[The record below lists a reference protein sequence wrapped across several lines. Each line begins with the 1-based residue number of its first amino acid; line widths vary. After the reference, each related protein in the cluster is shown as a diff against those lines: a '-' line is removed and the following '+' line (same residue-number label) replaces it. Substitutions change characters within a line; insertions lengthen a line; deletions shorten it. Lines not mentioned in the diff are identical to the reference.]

1 MAATVTPL
9 APSRYGGFTT
19 MPLGGQWRAGSSGKV
34 TTDTDPWSG
43 ATLTEIPL
51 AGTDDLD
58 DAFAA
63 AERAQQA
70 WAAQPPAGR
79 AGVMRAA
86 ASVLEARRD
95 EVTDWLIHETG
106 APVAAAELEW
116 NLAREALL
124 TAAALPYQVTGS
136 IVPSDLPGRQTRVC
150 RVPAG
155 VIAAISPANF
165 PLRLS
170 SRTTA
175 AALAAGN
182 AVVLKPSSDTPVT
195 GGLLIAKIFREAGL
209 PAGLLSVVIASGAEV
224 SEAITGHRVPRVISF
239 AGSAAVGRI
248 LARQAGGKRLA
259 GQPGTDGSLV
269 VLEDADLARAADAA
283 VFGSF
288 AGQDQICMIT
298 RRITVHRK
306 VYAEFTERLLTL
318 AGCLRA
324 GDPAA
329 ADTDIGPVGNARRLT
344 AIRDAVERTRA
355 EGARQLLGGEPDGP
369 ARLLLPPHVLL
380 ARDNVAST
388 REELAGPVITIV
400 QARDE
405 RDALRI
411 ANETGY
417 GRSSAVF
424 TRDIER
430 GTRVALGLN
439 AAMTHVNDAPVNG
452 DATDDPGGHR
462 AIGDLTAEHRV
473 NVPLGPG
480 S

>member
-1 MAATVTPL
+1 MAATITPS

-19 MPLGGQWRAGSSGKV
+19 MPLGGRWRAGSSGKI

-43 ATLTEIPL
+43 ATLTEISL
-51 AGTDDLD
+51 AGADDLD
-58 DAFAA
+58 DAFTA

-70 WAAQPPAGR
+70 WAARPPAGR
-79 AGVMRAA
+79 ADVIRAA
-86 ASVLEARRD
+86 ASVLEARRN

-116 NLAREALL
+116 SLAREALL

-195 GGLLIAKIFREAGL
+195 GGLLIAKIFREADL
-209 PAGLLSVVIASGAEV
+209 PAELLSVVIASGAEV
-224 SEAITGHRVPRVISF
+224 SEAITGHRVPRVVSF
-239 AGSAAVGRI
+239 AGSAAVGRL
-248 LARQAGGKRLA
+248 LARQAEGKRLV

-288 AGQDQICMIT
+288 PGHDQICMIT

-329 ADTDIGPVGNARRLT
+329 ADTDIGPVANARRLT
-344 AIRDAVERTRA
+344 AVRDALERTRA
-355 EGARQLLGGEPDGP
+355 EGARQVLGGEPDGP

-400 QARDE
+400 RARDE

-439 AAMTHVNDAPVNG
+439 AAMTHVNDAPVNR
-452 DATDDPGGHR
+452 DAAGDPGGSR
-462 AIGDLTAEHRV
+462 AIGDLTAERWV

-480 S
+480 G

>member
-1 MAATVTPL
+1 MEATVTPVGL
-9 APSRYGGFTT
+9 SRYGGFTT
-19 MPLGGQWRAGSSGKV
+19 MPLGGQWRAGSSGKIA
-34 TTDTDPWSG
+34 TDTDPWSG
-43 ATLTEIPL
+43 ATLTEISL
-51 AGTDDLD
+51 AGADDLD
-58 DAFAA
+58 DAFTA
-63 AERAQQA
+63 AERARQA
-70 WAAQPPAGR
+70 WTAQPPAGR

-106 APVAAAELEW
+106 APVAAAGLEW
-116 NLAREALL
+116 NLARDALL

-155 VIAAISPANF
+155 VIAVISPASF
-165 PLRLS
+165 PLRVS
-170 SRTTA
+170 SRATA

-195 GGLLIAKIFREAGL
+195 GGLLIA
-209 PAGLLSVVIASGAEV
+209 
-224 SEAITGHRVPRVISF
+224 
-239 AGSAAVGRI
+239 AAVGRI
-248 LARQAGGKRLA
+248 LARQAGGKRLI

-269 VLEDADLARAADAA
+269 ILEDAELARAADAA

-288 AGQDQICMIT
+288 AGQDQLCMIT

-344 AIRDAVERTRA
+344 AIREAVERARA
-355 EGARQLLGGEPDGP
+355 EGARQVLGGEPDGP
-369 ARLLLPPHVLL
+369 ARLLLPLHVLL
-380 ARDNVAST
+380 ARDNVVST

-400 QARDE
+400 RARDE

-424 TRDIER
+424 TQDIER

-439 AAMTHVNDAPVNG
+439 AAMTHVNGAPVNG
-452 DATDDPGGHR
+452 DTADDPGGRR
-462 AIGDLTAEHRV
+462 AIGDLTTEHWV
-473 NVPLGPG
+473 NVPLGAG

>member
-1 MAATVTPL
+1 
-9 APSRYGGFTT
+9 
-19 MPLGGQWRAGSSGKV
+19 
-34 TTDTDPWSG
+34 
-43 ATLTEIPL
+43 
-51 AGTDDLD
+51 
-58 DAFAA
+58 
-63 AERAQQA
+63 
-70 WAAQPPAGR
+70 
-79 AGVMRAA
+79 
-86 ASVLEARRD
+86 
-95 EVTDWLIHETG
+95 
-106 APVAAAELEW
+106 
-116 NLAREALL
+116 
-124 TAAALPYQVTGS
+124 AAALPYQVTGR
-136 IVPSDLPGRQTRVC
+136 IVPSDLAGRQTRVC

-155 VIAAISPANF
+155 VIAVISPASL

-209 PAGLLSVVIASGAEV
+209 PEELLSVVIASGAEV
-224 SEAITGHRVPRVISF
+224 SEAISGHRVPHVISF

-248 LARQAGGKRLA
+248 LARQAGGKRLV

-306 VYAEFTERLLTL
+306 VYTEFTERLLTL

-329 ADTDIGPVGNARRLT
+329 ADTDIGPVGTARRLT
-344 AIRDAVERTRA
+344 AIRDAVDRARA
-355 EGARQLLGGEPDGP
+355 EGARQVLGGEPDGP
-369 ARLLLPPHVLL
+369 ARLLLPAHVLL

-400 QARDE
+400 RARDE

-417 GRSSAVF
+417 GRSSAIF

-439 AAMTHVNDAPVNG
+439 AAMTYVNDAAVNG
-452 DATDDPGGHR
+452 DVIDDPGGRR
-462 AIGDLTAEHRV
+462 AIGDLTAEHWV
-473 NVPLGPG
+473 NVPLSAG

>member
-1 MAATVTPL
+1 
-9 APSRYGGFTT
+9 
-19 MPLGGQWRAGSSGKV
+19 
-34 TTDTDPWSG
+34 
-43 ATLTEIPL
+43 
-51 AGTDDLD
+51 
-58 DAFAA
+58 
-63 AERAQQA
+63 
-70 WAAQPPAGR
+70 
-79 AGVMRAA
+79 
-86 ASVLEARRD
+86 
-95 EVTDWLIHETG
+95 
-106 APVAAAELEW
+106 
-116 NLAREALL
+116 
-124 TAAALPYQVTGS
+124 
-136 IVPSDLPGRQTRVC
+136 
-150 RVPAG
+150 
-155 VIAAISPANF
+155 
-165 PLRLS
+165 
-170 SRTTA
+170 
-175 AALAAGN
+175 
-182 AVVLKPSSDTPVT
+182 
-195 GGLLIAKIFREAGL
+195 
-209 PAGLLSVVIASGAEV
+209 
-224 SEAITGHRVPRVISF
+224 
-239 AGSAAVGRI
+239 
-248 LARQAGGKRLA
+248 
-259 GQPGTDGSLV
+259 
-269 VLEDADLARAADAA
+269 
-283 VFGSF
+283 
-288 AGQDQICMIT
+288 MIT

-329 ADTDIGPVGNARRLT
+329 ADTDIGPIGNARRLT

-369 ARLLLPPHVLL
+369 TRLLLPPHVLL
-380 ARDNVAST
+380 ARDNVPST

-400 QARDE
+400 RARDE

-462 AIGDLTAEHRV
+462 AIGDLTVEHRV

>member
-1 MAATVTPL
+1 MAAIVTPV
-9 APSRYGGFTT
+9 APARYSGFTT
-19 MPLGGQWRAGSSGKV
+19 MPLGGHWRAGSSGKI

-43 ATLTEIPL
+43 ATLTEISL
-51 AGTDDLD
+51 AAADDLD
-58 DAFAA
+58 DAFTA
-63 AERAQQA
+63 AERAQRA
-70 WAAQPPAGR
+70 WAAQPPAAR
-79 AGVMRAA
+79 AGVIRAA

-106 APVAAAELEW
+106 APVAAAGLEW
-116 NLAREALL
+116 NQAREAVLA
-124 TAAALPYQVTGS
+124 AAALPHQIIGA

-150 RVPAG
+150 RAPAG
-155 VIAAISPANF
+155 VVAVISPACF

-195 GGLLIAKIFREAGL
+195 GGLLLAKIFREAGL

-224 SEAITGHRVPRVISF
+224 SEAITGHRVPSVISF

-248 LARQAGGKRLA
+248 LVRHCGAKRLV
-259 GQPGTDGSLV
+259 GQPGTDGPLV

-288 AGQDQICMIT
+288 AGQEQICMIT

-306 VYAEFTERLLTL
+306 VYAEFTDRLLAL

-329 ADTDIGPVGNARRLT
+329 ADTDIGPVGSARRLT
-344 AIRDAVERTRA
+344 AVRDAVERARA
-355 EGARQLLGGEPDGP
+355 EGARQVLGGEPDGP
-369 ARLLLPPHVLL
+369 ARLLLPAHVLL

-400 QARDE
+400 RARDE

-424 TRDIER
+424 TGDIER

-439 AAMTHVNDAPVNG
+439 AAMTHVNEAAVNG
-452 DATDDPGGHR
+452 EATDDRSTGR
-462 AIGDLTAEHRV
+462 VIGDLTAEHWV
-473 NVPLGPG
+473 SVPLRAGP
-480 S
+480 